1 MIHPLPASSPPRAL
15 HLARPVTGFLRPI
28 FDKSRRSCEGL
39 RNICLLNG
47 SPEQRG
53 AADIEYCLIAALAG
67 LAVFGAVKL
76 VGPYL
81 KSVFASATPSTANP
95 AVEIILYRKGD

>member
-1 MIHPLPASSPPRAL
+1 MRELLGRF
-15 HLARPVTGFLRPI
+15 GN
-28 FDKSRRSCEGL
+28 DEG
-39 RNICLLNG
+39 
-47 SPEQRG
+47 G

-95 AVEIILYRKGD
+95 TVEIILYRKGD